1 MLFSTELMDAH
12 WNSLLSKADSNS
24 RARWIRSLRRSRAG
38 CNCFG
43 RVAPNSMGAAHG
55 LGWQVEHFLVYFGAT
70 LILCAAWPRPFVVAG
85 SLIMFSAL
93 LEALQGATPD
103 RVPDLTATLRGAG
116 GALSARCWP
125 SSSTKQEPL
134 RQGDRPKK
142 GDAARNIEP
151 VVISEPRWTAR
162 AW

>member
-1 MLFSTELMDAH
+1 MT
-12 WNSLLSKADSNS
+12 SNS
-24 RARWIRSLRRSRAG
+24 RPRWIGLCGA
-38 CNCFG
+38 
-43 RVAPNSMGAAHG
+43 VALAAIVLAALLPTQWVPRTG

-116 GALSARCWP
+116 GALSAALLV
-125 SSSTKQEPL
+125 KLFNQ
-134 RQGDRPKK
+134 
-142 GDAARNIEP
+142 
-151 VVISEPRWTAR
+151 AR
-162 AW
+162 AVTSRRQAKEG